1 MCYFGIIRDRYI
13 LLMHTVGPI
22 ACTVLSGGCSAVG
35 EHTVLFLC
43 LCHVDSKERHEATTH
58 NCDST
63 EESKKLL
70 PNG

>member
-22 ACTVLSGGCSAVG
+22 ACGVLLGGCSVVG
-35 EHTVLFLC
+35 HTVLFSYLC
-43 LCHVDSKERHEATTH
+43 NVDSKECHEATTY

-63 EESKKLL
+63 GESKKLL